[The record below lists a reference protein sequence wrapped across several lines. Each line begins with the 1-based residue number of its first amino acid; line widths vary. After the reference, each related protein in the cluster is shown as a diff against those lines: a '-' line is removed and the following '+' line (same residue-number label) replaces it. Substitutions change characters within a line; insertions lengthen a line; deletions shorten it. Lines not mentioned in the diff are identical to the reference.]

1 MPTYNQLVKKPRI
14 VKKHKVTLK
23 ALDSCPF
30 KRGVCLKVYT
40 TKPKKPNSAIRK
52 VAKVQLSNKRKIILA
67 IPGIGHKLM
76 EHSMV
81 LVRGGRANDL
91 PGVRY
96 HIVRGALDTAGVN
109 NRQKSRSKYGTKKGK
124 AGQAAPVK
132 GKGKK

>member
-1 MPTYNQLVKKPRI
+1 MPTFNQLINKGRKK
-14 VKKHKVTLK
+14 KKHKITLK
-23 ALDSCPF
+23 SLDGCPF

-52 VAKVQLSNKRKIILA
+52 IAKVKLIKNKKKIIIA

-96 HIVRGALDTAGVN
+96 KAVRGKLDFLMDEKF
-109 NRQKSRSKYGTKKGK
+109 NRKNKRSKYGKKK
-124 AGQAAPVK
+124 ENN
-132 GKGKK
+132 

>member
-1 MPTYNQLVKKPRI
+1 MPTFNQLIKNTRTI
-14 VKKHKVTLK
+14 KKHKIKLK
-23 ALDSCPF
+23 ALDNCPY

-52 VAKVQLSNKRKIILA
+52 VAKVQLAKNKKRIIIA
-67 IPGIGHKLM
+67 IPGIGHKLV

-96 HIVRGALDTAGVN
+96 KAVRGKLDFIMEEKFPRKN
-109 NRQKSRSKYGTKKGK
+109 KRSKYGKKK
-124 AGQAAPVK
+124 E
-132 GKGKK
+132 KKNN

>member
-1 MPTYNQLVKKPRI
+1 MPTYNQLVKKPRV

-23 ALDSCPF
+23 SLEGCPY

-52 VAKVQLSNKRKIILA
+52 VAKVQLSNKKKIILA
-67 IPGIGHKLM
+67 VPGIGHKLM

-96 HIVRGALDTAGVN
+96 KAVRGKLDFIMDEKFVRKN
-109 NRQKSRSKYGTKKGK
+109 KRSKYGKKR
-124 AGQAAPVK
+124 
-132 GKGKK
+132 

>member
-1 MPTYNQLVKKPRI
+1 MPTYNQLVKKPRV

-23 ALDSCPF
+23 SLEGCPY

-52 VAKVQLSNKRKIILA
+52 VAKVQLSNKKKIILA
-67 IPGIGHKLM
+67 VPGIGHKLM

-96 HIVRGALDTAGVN
+96 KAVRGKLDFLMDEKIVRKN
-109 NRQKSRSKYGTKKGK
+109 KRSKYGKKR
-124 AGQAAPVK
+124 
-132 GKGKK
+132 

>member
-1 MPTYNQLVKKPRI
+1 MPTYNQLVKKPRV

-23 ALDSCPF
+23 ALEGCPF

-52 VAKVQLSNKRKIILA
+52 VAKVQLSNKKKIILA
-67 IPGIGHKLM
+67 VPGIGHKLL

-96 HIVRGALDTAGVN
+96 KAVRGKLDFIMDEKIVRKN
-109 NRQKSRSKYGTKKGK
+109 KRSKYGKKR
-124 AGQAAPVK
+124 
-132 GKGKK
+132 